1 MPTITWRALPRSR
14 VWLLLLLVV
23 GCAQQPA
30 VEHKPVPPPPP
41 ELPALPATLINDPD
55 CPGCLAVT
63 VTLRPDGSYL
73 VREQLGASEFYDFG
87 RWRYAQGTLELA
99 GDRGTRKHRLASFRK
114 SGEVER
120 LRGPFRMVGLY
131 DGATFKECR
140 TGAAWK
146 FSDTNAAK
154 TLSSEFA
161 KTGEKAVLV
170 AIDAQ
175 LEGSPETLRVFRSP
189 ALLDKK
195 ACP

>member
-1 MPTITWRALPRSR
+1 VA
-14 VWLLLLLVV
+14 LLLA
-23 GCAQQPA
+23 GCARQPG
-30 VEHKPVPPPPP
+30 VERKPEPPPA

-87 RWRYAQGTLELA
+87 RWRYADGTLELA

-114 SGEVER
+114 SAQVER
-120 LRGPFRMVGLY
+120 LRGPFRMIGVY
-131 DGATFKECR
+131 DGTTFKECR
-140 TGAAWK
+140 TGAAWR
-146 FSDTNAAK
+146 FSATNAAK

-161 KTGEKAVLV
+161 RSGEKTMLV
-170 AIDAQ
+170 ALDAQ
-175 LEGSPETLRVFRSP
+175 LEGSPELLRVFRQP
-189 ALLDKK
+189 TLLDQK